1 MPIATHEIV
10 LDMQVELRKPHACG
24 GATWQVVRVGVDI
37 GLRCLQCQHRVTLPA
52 TSLCAK
58 CAAWSQHR
66 RQESQR
72 NRV

>member
-37 GLRCLQCQHRVTLPA
+37 GLRCLQCQHRVTLPRD
-52 TSLCAK
+52 
-58 CAAWSQHR
+58 QFVRQVR
-66 RQESQR
+66 RVVSTPPPPTESKE
-72 NRV
+72 